1 MCSNEEQHLI
11 NFYAKKKKLLF
22 EPNFNQVLSKIG
34 GSKICNPKFK
44 KFDSSFNSTVGIT
57 AKILGKYYKKM

>member
-1 MCSNEEQHLI
+1 ML
-11 NFYAKKKKLLF
+11 KKKKLLF